1 MSEAAG
7 TGPERAHVSGDLS
20 PDLSA
25 ELDRIETAVAGGN
38 TDLRSLGFWW
48 VLAKVKPDRLLADRY
63 ADQIGRIDAAAF
75 RARVGF
81 RLPVWAGNALLI
93 SGAGIGAAAAVLGVA
108 AFSGTAAG
116 WALIVAGLAW
126 SVSLHCPA
134 HWAVGRLVGIRF
146 TDYFIG
152 RSPPPRPGLKTQYAT
167 YLRADPDSRAWMH
180 AAGAIATKLAPLL
193 ALAFWPASEAP
204 WWSAVALLA
213 LGAGQV
219 ATDLAFSTK
228 TSDWMR
234 FSRERAVARARRTT
248 G

>member
-7 TGPERAHVSGDLS
+7 TRPEQAHVWAE
-20 PDLSA
+20 LSA
-25 ELDRIETAVAGGN
+25 ELDRIETAVVAGN
-38 TDLRSLGFWW
+38 THLGPLGFWR
-48 VLAKVKPDRLLADRY
+48 VVAKVKPDRLLADRY
-63 ADQIGRIDAAAF
+63 AEQIGRIDAAAF

-93 SGAGIGAAAAVLGVA
+93 TGAGIGAAAAVLGVT

-146 TDYFIG
+146 TDYFLAG
-152 RSPPPRPGLKTQYAT
+152 SPLPYPGLKMQYTT

-180 AAGAIATKLAPLL
+180 AAGAIATKLAPFL
-193 ALAFWPASEAP
+193 ALAFWPASDAP
-204 WWSAVALLA
+204 RWSAAALVALGLF
-213 LGAGQV
+213 QI

-234 FSRERAVARARRTT
+234 FRRERAVARSRRSTA
-248 G
+248 